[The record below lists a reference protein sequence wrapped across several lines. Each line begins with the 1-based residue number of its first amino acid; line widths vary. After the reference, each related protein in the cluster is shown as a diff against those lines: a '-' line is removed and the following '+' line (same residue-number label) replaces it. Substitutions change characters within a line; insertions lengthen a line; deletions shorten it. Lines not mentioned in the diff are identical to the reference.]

1 MSSAIVSSTATASNT
16 TAPTQSVT
24 VGDSTYAYRQFGS
37 GPGLPLL
44 FLQHFTGTLDNW
56 DPAVTDPLAL
66 GRSVILFANA
76 GIGRSTGK
84 VPTTVAG
91 MAGHAMKFLDALGL
105 TQVDVLGFSLGGMVA
120 QVMALK
126 RPALLRRII
135 LTGTG
140 PEGGVGVA
148 MDRPELLKIFVDQK
162 MPMSEKLLK
171 LFFETTETSQSAGHE
186 FVQRLARR
194 IEDKGTPIT
203 ADAAGAQL
211 AAMAAWAK
219 LNACVR
225 SPVTERRQWLRL
237 VTSGPKRRSRN
248 RRSEVWSK
256 VSLAIQP
263 PCVHGEMMMQGTRNP
278 APMGSPSTYSPVVPA
293 GAVGGTTWSKMP
305 SFSS

>member
-91 MAGHAMKFLDALGL
+91 MALGL

-171 LFFETTETSQSAGHE
+171 LFFETTETSQSAGRQ

-194 IEDKGTPIT
+194 TEDKDTPTT

-219 LNACVR
+219 SGGEPYADLKKVTQ
-225 SPVTERRQWLRL
+225 PVL
-237 VTSGPKRRSRN
+237 VTNGNNDIMIPTANSFTLSARLPNAQLIIYPDSG
-248 RRSEVWSK
+248 
-256 VSLAIQP
+256 
-263 PCVHGEMMMQGTRNP
+263 HGALFQH
-278 APMGSPSTYSPVVPA
+278 A
-293 GAVGGTTWSKMP
+293 GAYTSHVAEFLDRRDALTA
-305 SFSS
+305 